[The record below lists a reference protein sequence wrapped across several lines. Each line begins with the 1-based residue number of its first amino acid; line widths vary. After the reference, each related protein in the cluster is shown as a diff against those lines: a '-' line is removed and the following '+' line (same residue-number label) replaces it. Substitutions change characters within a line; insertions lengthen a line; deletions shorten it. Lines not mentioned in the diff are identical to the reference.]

1 MSRLRSTTPHAGL
14 VLVLLVLSQSRAHAQ
29 EQTPAFVLDLT
40 LPLSCASHWDLSV
53 QAMYKLAYKWTH
65 EHKLNDWRYSE
76 IKKEIHYDSNKTRND
91 LRPED
96 CVQLSYKTFIDIP
109 SFFNSYLASHVLQMG
124 VSKTV
129 CVSGNH
135 MHEHVVFSDLLVIGS
150 FDVDLSAT
158 IEHTPQSLSV
168 TASSGISV
176 PWYLTPIR
184 DAVFKHIKT
193 SLVEYIGL
201 MAGELCE

>member
-1 MSRLRSTTPHAGL
+1 MSRVRITTPHAGL

-29 EQTPAFVLDLT
+29 EQTSVFVLNTT
-40 LPLSCASHWDLSV
+40 LPLSCAAHWDLSV

-65 EHKLNDWRYSE
+65 EHKLNNWRYSE
-76 IKKEIHYDSNKTRND
+76 IKKEEIHYDSNKIRND
-91 LRPED
+91 FKN
-96 CVQLSYKTFIDIP
+96 CVQLAYKTFIDIP

-150 FDVDLSAT
+150 FDIDLSAT

-193 SLVEYIGL
+193 SLEEYIGL
-201 MAGELCE
+201 MAGQLCE